1 MRRSISLIL
10 LLTLPYLTFSFNY
23 PYKRLNKLYE
33 AQDEKCLSVAER
45 FIKFFPHNS
54 APYYYAMAVHFDKA
68 QVQETPRKK
77 YNELSKALS
86 YARSF
91 ERIKDKD
98 FEDKM
103 NWADKEDEINIYAE
117 EVITELKE
125 AKLRQLSK
133 ALFSKRKR
141 MKWEKVDILNNE
153 EVEVDSGPLV
163 KLDKLEEVE
172 RIESVSESNK
182 VDGQYYGLA
191 LGTEMILSHS
201 KSSEKKMLDLV
212 NAERKKKGMGQLVW
226 KESLTNAARYHAYDM
241 GSQDYVSHD
250 SQDRKGEKLIE
261 VGGAFDRIRK
271 FHTTSF
277 VNSENIAAGNERAV
291 DTYSQWYH
299 SPGHYHNM
307 FNKSSKEVG
316 IGVVHVP
323 GSTFGYYWV
332 FCTAN

>member
-1 MRRSISLIL
+1 MQRSISVIL
-10 LLTLPYLTFSFNY
+10 LIIPYLAFSFNY

-33 AQDEKCLSVAER
+33 AKDEKCLNVAER
-45 FIKFFPHNS
+45 FIKIFPHNS

-77 YNELSKALS
+77 YNELSKALR

-117 EVITELKE
+117 EVIAELKE

-141 MKWEKVDILNNE
+141 MKWEKVDLLNNE
-153 EVEVDSGPLV
+153 EVEVDSGPVV

-172 RIESVSESNK
+172 TIESVSEFNK

-191 LGTEMILSHS
+191 LGTEIPM
-201 KSSEKKMLDLV
+201 D
-212 NAERKKKGMGQLVW
+212 R
-226 KESLTNAARYHAYDM
+226 D
-241 GSQDYVSHD
+241 VSFLPCLFF
-250 SQDRKGEKLIE
+250 SIPK
-261 VGGAFDRIRK
+261 
-271 FHTTSF
+271 
-277 VNSENIAAGNERAV
+277 
-291 DTYSQWYH
+291 
-299 SPGHYHNM
+299 
-307 FNKSSKEVG
+307 
-316 IGVVHVP
+316 
-323 GSTFGYYWV
+323 
-332 FCTAN
+332 